1 MDDLN
6 SEHSWHLVCLA
17 WFYALVLPLTICHKQ
32 VTIRS
37 RAGKSLGWK
46 RGGGGK
52 KAGVLL
58 TPAVDEGLCK
68 TRAHSPRSSSRQF
81 SLHSTRLSNTSCHKS
96 LPALLSQP
104 VTKLRLSRLTLVW
117 SYSVGHCPRTVCTA
131 PVGGVSAAV
140 RPAGPPCRVRA
151 ATQGPRPPL
160 QTRDRGYF
168 TTSTSFFSS
177 QQTPVFWM
185 S

>member
-1 MDDLN
+1 M
-6 SEHSWHLVCLA
+6 
-17 WFYALVLPLTICHKQ
+17 TICHKQ

-37 RAGKSLGWK
+37 RAGKSLSWK
-46 RGGGGK
+46 RGGVGK
-52 KAGVLL
+52 KQESSSLL
-58 TPAVDEGLCK
+58 QWTRVYVRLELTVQDRAVANSASTPHGYQTPAVTSHFPSRHHCCPSQQPSVAL
-68 TRAHSPRSSSRQF
+68 RS
-81 SLHSTRLSNTSCHKS
+81 
-96 LPALLSQP
+96 
-104 VTKLRLSRLTLVW
+104 LVG